1 MSALLRN
8 ANVKDVKNI
17 HAALLEGAGQGVILP
32 RSLSQLYNHS
42 REFVVLEEED
52 GTFLGCSSLSIIWED
67 LAEVPSLYVVAE
79 ARGRGLGR
87 KLVEACID
95 EARRLGIIKVFAL
108 TYQEAFFRC
117 MGFEVVGKDTLPQK
131 IWADCIHCVKFPD
144 CDEIAMQRTL

>member
-42 REFVVLEEED
+42 REFVVLEED

-67 LAEVPSLYVVAE
+67 LAEVRSLYVVAE
-79 ARGRGLGR
+79 ARGRGFGR

-95 EARRLGIIKVFAL
+95 EASRLGIIKVFAL